1 MVYYSSA
8 RLLCGRRSLLCN
20 CLHLCAVKCEPC
32 SNRVRML
39 VQKPGAQFRTPNHN
53 LPPSHGAGCFLV
65 SIKLSVELTFLLPC
79 GCGNQQHGIELMVS
93 SWWGQ
98 PSQAFFKTIRL
109 GVLCSLTF
117 SVLLDNS
124 VVANVLRKPQP
135 WYVVDLFLC
144 IFYIPSVQIRTA
156 TALFSWP
163 CFEVNMYSSV

>member
-1 MVYYSSA
+1 
-8 RLLCGRRSLLCN
+8 
-20 CLHLCAVKCEPC
+20 
-32 SNRVRML
+32 ML

-144 IFYIPSVQIRTA
+144 IFYIPSVQYQDTQQDGSAATRTKCPGL
-156 TALFSWP
+156 TEQERHVPTTQLCP
-163 CFEVNMYSSV
+163 LPYPLQQQTNSSQD